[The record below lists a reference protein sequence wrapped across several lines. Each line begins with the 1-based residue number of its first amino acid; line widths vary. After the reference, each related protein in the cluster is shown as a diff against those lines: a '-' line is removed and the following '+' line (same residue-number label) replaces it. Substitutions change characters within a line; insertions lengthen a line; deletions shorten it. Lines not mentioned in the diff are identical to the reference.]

1 MKNYIFYFINKKC
14 VYKFLLYIFIILIVR
29 YFEDKFEENII
40 PSRTT
45 SYFKKIINNDGK
57 KYNFDIFDTPGAQ
70 NLRAL
75 TKVFMK
81 DVKIIVLVYDIGYF
95 NIK

>member
-1 MKNYIFYFINKKC
+1 MTENNIK
-14 VYKFLLYIFIILIVR
+14 VLFLGESGVGKSSLIVR

-40 PSRTT
+40 PSRTS